1 MCTQGF
7 RPGLGMGR
15 AYGARFL
22 VDRFG
27 FDANKIRVLLV
38 SLSRLLDYKSAGL
51 KTGATKS

>member
-27 FDANKIRVLLV
+27 FDFEENRALLV
-38 SLSRLLDYKSAGL
+38 SSSRLLD
-51 KTGATKS
+51 